1 MLKLKQ
7 ICANAGPLTVVRRDS
22 IDRAHEGK
30 DNMKRTIF
38 VASVLAL
45 GVTAAI
51 AQGNVV
57 EQRQGLMK
65 EMGAQTRPLGGMLRG
80 QEPFDLA
87 KAQASLKV
95 LAANAEKAVPLFP
108 ESSKGAEKTDALP
121 AIWENK
127 AKFDSLMT
135 KLGTDAQ
142 TAIASI
148 KDEASF
154 KAELPKVLQNC
165 GACHN
170 DFRKKSS

>member
-1 MLKLKQ
+1 
-7 ICANAGPLTVVRRDS
+7 
-22 IDRAHEGK
+22 
-30 DNMKRTIF
+30 MKRTVF
-38 VASVLAL
+38 VASLLAL

-51 AQGNVV
+51 AQSNVV

-87 KAQASLKV
+87 KAQASLKI
-95 LAANAEKAVPLFP
+95 LAANAQKAAPLFP
-108 ESSKGAEKTDALP
+108 ESSKSADKTEALP
-121 AIWENK
+121 TIWENK
-127 AKFDSLMT
+127 AKFDSIMT

-142 TAIASI
+142 TALASI
-148 KDEASF
+148 KDEASL

-170 DFRKKSS
+170 DFRKKNS